1 MDMEKYITQ
10 RGLEKQLQLS
20 KNSPRR
26 NLKQLQNW
34 ISNEFKVGK
43 STKESQK
50 RWQKEYGN
58 KG

>member
-1 MDMEKYITQ
+1 MEKYITQ
-10 RGLEKQLQLS
+10 RGLAKPLQLS

-50 RWQKEYGN
+50 RWRKEYGN